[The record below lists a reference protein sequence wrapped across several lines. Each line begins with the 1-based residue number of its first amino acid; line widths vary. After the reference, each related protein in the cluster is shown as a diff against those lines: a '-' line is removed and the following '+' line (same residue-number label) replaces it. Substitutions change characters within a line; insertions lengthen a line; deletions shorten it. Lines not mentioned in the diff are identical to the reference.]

1 MLKLVTAAIV
11 LLTISAVPAEARR
24 HHHRHHRNHF
34 SHVSYQPQVHGMG
47 CLRPQT
53 RVMIA
58 QLTSRIGPIQITST
72 CGGRHAHN
80 SQHYRGNAIDF
91 RPVRASVGSTLA
103 VLRSMSIVGGIGSY
117 SGGLIHADVGDRV
130 AQWHGRGRSRFARH
144 RHLNYAHRIHRYHR
158 YASYRY

>member
-1 MLKLVTAAIV
+1 MLKLVAAATALVALSV
-11 LLTISAVPAEARR
+11 VPAEAR
-24 HHHRHHRNHF
+24 HHGRLT
-34 SHVSYQPQVHGMG
+34 SWVSFQPQVRGMG

-53 RVMIA
+53 RAMIS

-91 RPVRASVGSTLA
+91 RPVRASVGTTLA

-117 SGGLIHADVGDRV
+117 SGGLIHADVGERV
-130 AQWHGRGRSRFARH
+130 AQWHGGGRRH
-144 RHLNYAHRIHRYHR
+144 AHRRYRYHR
-158 YASYRY
+158 YAAYRG